1 MHISGKILA
10 ALVGLLGLGG
20 VYLTAKTLGVRQ
32 AWMQQAQK
40 NQEDLEKKRL
50 ELVTANSE
58 RDRKRAEFVRAIVG
72 WERAYEGSTVAVEI
86 DANGNFAID
95 GVGSTNGVATD
106 DVLYIFVP
114 GQEPGSSTFLTAVK
128 VAQVADNRVSAVP
141 YVRLRQGEIQAT
153 GQKLFARV
161 RKLVPTRF
169 QNEVAAID
177 QRLLLLEQSLANAA
191 ADQTFLKDLQDRTDL
206 LIAERMKELNGNP
219 DLEGSNVPE
228 VYRAGLLASIASE
241 EELRNAAL
249 LESDLMLRRLLRTR
263 QRLEEVLDLNNQLTR
278 SLPQPVTTQPAA
290 TQAANTQS
298 TR

>member
-10 ALVGLLGLGG
+10 ALVALLGVGG
-20 VYLTAKTLGVRQ
+20 IYLTAKTLVVRQ
-32 AWMQQAQK
+32 GWMEQAQK
-40 NQEDLEKKRL
+40 NQAELEKKRA
-50 ELVTANSE
+50 ELVTANAE

-72 WERAYEGSTVAVEI
+72 WERAYEGNAVQVEV

-95 GVGSTNGVATD
+95 GVGTANGVATD
-106 DVLYIFVP
+106 DVLYVFVP
-114 GQEPGSSTFLTAVK
+114 GQEAGTSLFLTAVK
-128 VAQVADNRVSAVP
+128 VAQVADNRVNAAP
-141 YVRLRQGEIQAT
+141 YVRIRQGELQAT
-153 GQKLFARV
+153 GQKFPARI

-169 QNEVAAID
+169 QNEIASID
-177 QRLLLLEQSLANAA
+177 QRLLLLEQSLANAT

-219 DLEGSNVPE
+219 ELEGANVPD

-249 LESDLMLRRLLRTR
+249 LEADLMLRRLLRTR
-263 QRLEEVLDLNNQLTR
+263 QRLEEVLDSNNEMART
-278 SLPQPVTTQPAA
+278 LPQPVSN
-290 TQAANTQS
+290 QAANTQP

>member
-10 ALVGLLGLGG
+10 ALVALLGLGG
-20 VYLTAKTLGVRQ
+20 IYLTAKTLAVRQ
-32 AWMQQAQK
+32 AWMEQSQK
-40 NQEDLEKKRL
+40 NQADLEKKRQ
-50 ELVTANSE
+50 ELTTVLSE

-72 WERAYEGSTVAVEI
+72 WERAYEGSTVQVEV

-95 GVGSTNGVATD
+95 GVGTANGVATD
-106 DVLYIFVP
+106 DVLYIFGP
-114 GQEPGSSTFLTAVK
+114 GQEAGSSTFLTAVK
-128 VAQVADNRVSAVP
+128 VAQVADNRVNALP
-141 YVRLRQGEIQAT
+141 YVRLRQGELQNAV
-153 GQKLFARV
+153 GQKFPARV

-169 QNEVAAID
+169 QNEIASID
-177 QRLLLLEQSLANAA
+177 QRLLLLEQSLTNAA

-219 DLEGSNVPE
+219 DLEGANVPE

-249 LESDLMLRRLLRTR
+249 LEGDLMLRRLLRTR
-263 QRLEEVLDLNNQLTR
+263 QRLEEVLDLNNDLAR
-278 SLPQPVTTQPAA
+278 SLPQPTA
-290 TQAANTQS
+290 TQAAKAQA